1 MRLVSAFP
9 VHTLLESIFEM
20 MVSIAGTL
28 DTTVGKFHNNSQFIG
43 FSLWLGNDM
52 LHFKSSAIDNVVTIS
67 VLDDS
72 LIEVLNLYRVTG
84 ILGASRMIHVGGKPK
99 NLSLACRAVASTSLP
114 RYDAMGK
121 ETRRGGKCFFG
132 GDIISPLIALCCC
145 FFLHDF
151 RALKRNFLPPM
162 ADRNKYIA
170 YIAYYPMHN
179 AQL

>member
-43 FSLWLGNDM
+43 FSSWLGNDM
-52 LHFKSSAIDNVVTIS
+52 LNFKSSAIDNVVTIS

-72 LIEVLNLYRVTG
+72 LIEVLNLHRVTG
-84 ILGASRMIHVGGKPK
+84 ILGASRMIHIGGKPK
-99 NLSLACRAVASTSLP
+99 NLSLARRAVASTSLP

-132 GDIISPLIALCCC
+132 GDIISPLLSAAASFCMIFEHSSETSFHPWLIEI
-145 FFLHDF
+145 
-151 RALKRNFLPPM
+151 NT
-162 ADRNKYIA
+162 
-170 YIAYYPMHN
+170 
-179 AQL
+179 